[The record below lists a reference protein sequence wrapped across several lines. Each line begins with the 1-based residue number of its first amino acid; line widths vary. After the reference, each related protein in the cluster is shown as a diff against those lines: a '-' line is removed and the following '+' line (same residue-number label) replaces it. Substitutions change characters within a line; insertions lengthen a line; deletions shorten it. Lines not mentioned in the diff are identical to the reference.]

1 MPAMNHELLT
11 PIGTIGWF
19 AMLVIGPIRSGRF
32 GELLIPVFLGM
43 AIIDCW
49 AVASAALHNNPS
61 LRAIISVWSAAIF
74 PYAVMIYWMIK
85 AAISNHDQKP
95 S

>member
-1 MPAMNHELLT
+1 MNHELLT

-32 GELLIPVFLGM
+32 GELFLPVFLGM

-49 AVASAALHNNPS
+49 AVAPAALRKDPS
-61 LRAIISVWSAAIF
+61 LTTVIYTWSGALF
-74 PYAVMIYWMIK
+74 PYGVLIYWMIK
-85 AAISNHDQKP
+85 TLIWDKKD
-95 S
+95 